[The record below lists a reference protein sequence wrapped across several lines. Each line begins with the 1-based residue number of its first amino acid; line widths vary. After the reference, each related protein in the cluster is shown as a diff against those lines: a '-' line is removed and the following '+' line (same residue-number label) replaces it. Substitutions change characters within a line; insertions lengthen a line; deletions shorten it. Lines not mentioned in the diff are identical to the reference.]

1 MGFVVQMKIVCIDP
15 NCAFSCFC
23 NDSSNC
29 NDYTLCTSVNATIS
43 HQLLIFTFAL
53 TTFQGDISINQS
65 SLDLNGNELIFEQNL
80 TISDSLLSFFNSSII
95 SQGCI
100 NLRNI
105 NFTVNLKNFT
115 SNNNKIVLFKSESGC
130 LNIQNYNITYL
141 NKPDCSTSNIESDGE
156 NLVINTVVINNCKSQ
171 NPANY
176 TLIITVIVC
185 VVVGLIIITLLIVFV
200 TPLKY
205 AVFPKLKIR
214 KNLKKESQS
223 VKKLTS

>member
-1 MGFVVQMKIVCIDP
+1 
-15 NCAFSCFC
+15 
-23 NDSSNC
+23 
-29 NDYTLCTSVNATIS
+29 
-43 HQLLIFTFAL
+43 
-53 TTFQGDISINQS
+53 
-65 SLDLNGNELIFEQNL
+65 LDLNDNELIFEQNL

-95 SQGCI
+95 TQGCI
-100 NLRNI
+100 KLRNI
-105 NFTVNLKNFT
+105 IVTVNLKNLNFT
-115 SNNNKIVLFKSESGC
+115 SNINKIVLFKSESGC

-185 VVVGLIIITLLIVFV
+185 VVVGLIIITLIIVFA

-205 AVFPKLKIR
+205 VVFPKLKVR
-214 KNLKKESQS
+214 KNLKKRA
-223 VKKLTS
+223 KAYND